1 MSPPWTEVALWPEP
15 HRSCA
20 IWLSP
25 SEGVHRG
32 AMKRKKD
39 PGGGVLT
46 TGRKRLGS
54 GGMWSTMSFNGVGE
68 IASTMRQGGL
78 LVLIERGTR
87 GGRSHGAHRELQ
99 RLPRR

>member
-1 MSPPWTEVALWPEP
+1 
-15 HRSCA
+15 
-20 IWLSP
+20 
-25 SEGVHRG
+25 
-32 AMKRKKD
+32 MKRKKD
-39 PGGGVLT
+39 PRGGGSSPPVENDW
-46 TGRKRLGS
+46 G

-68 IASTMRQGGL
+68 IASTMRWGGL